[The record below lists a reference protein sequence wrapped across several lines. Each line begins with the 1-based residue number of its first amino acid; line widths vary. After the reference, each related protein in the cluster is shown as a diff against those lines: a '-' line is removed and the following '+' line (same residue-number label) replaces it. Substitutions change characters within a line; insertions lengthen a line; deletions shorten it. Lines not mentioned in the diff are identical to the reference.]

1 MAELMGGMRWTLRI
15 AGILGI
21 LLIAYG
27 IWPVVG
33 FYRIASA
40 VEARDAAALGK
51 RVDFRA
57 LRKSLV
63 KQIVSTYLELTGKE
77 KKFGLLG
84 KTIAIGLGTSYAD
97 PIVARLINEETL
109 IDLLSKGRT
118 GDGGGGRMSPE
129 LAPFSKSALKSGW
142 TTWLHSEYR
151 GEDYFVYLPPDKPA
165 DKQFRVKLSLSQWQW
180 KLAGIDLPK
189 PLRVQLAQ
197 ELAEQREREKD

>member
-1 MAELMGGMRWTLRI
+1 MRWTLRI
-15 AGILGI
+15 AGILAI
-21 LLIAYG
+21 LIIAYG

-33 FYRIASA
+33 FYKIASA
-40 VEARDAAALGK
+40 VEARDASALSQ

-97 PIVARLINEETL
+97 PIVARLINEQTL
-109 IDLLSKGRT
+109 LELLSKGNT
-118 GDGGGGRMSPE
+118 GHGDGGTKISPE

-142 TTWLHSEYR
+142 STWLHSEYR
-151 GEDYFVYLPPDKPA
+151 GEDYFVYLPPDKPD

-197 ELAEQREREKD
+197 ELVQQRESKND